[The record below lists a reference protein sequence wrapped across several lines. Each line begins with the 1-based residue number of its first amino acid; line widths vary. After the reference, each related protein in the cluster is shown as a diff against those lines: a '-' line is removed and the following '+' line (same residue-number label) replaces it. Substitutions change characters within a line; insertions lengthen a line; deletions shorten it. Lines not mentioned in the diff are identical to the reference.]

1 VEGVK
6 ATLDFQ
12 NVPEVTVNYYEMDLE
27 FLFSTNPFVSSD
39 TSRFAIIQPNKSMKM
54 KLQGQKGS
62 KIFTLPT
69 EYQASNVIVEVIG
82 GGKTTSTAVYAN
94 ELKTILSDSMGLLTV
109 RHEKTG
115 KPLPKVYVK
124 VYADTADGVKFFK
137 DGYTDLRGKFD
148 YASVSSTGLGEVRKF
163 SVLVMSEEHG
173 ATVLE
178 ASIPQR

>member
-1 VEGVK
+1 
-6 ATLDFQ
+6 
-12 NVPEVTVNYYEMDLE
+12 
-27 FLFSTNPFVSSD
+27 
-39 TSRFAIIQPNKSMKM
+39 
-54 KLQGQKGS
+54 
-62 KIFTLPT
+62 
-69 EYQASNVIVEVIG
+69 
-82 GGKTTSTAVYAN
+82 
-94 ELKTILSDSMGLLTV
+94 MGLLTV